1 MAEVGSLV
9 ADAVDHAQIQLHPGL
24 VSDGGQVQQLA
35 TYHYSLYYTGR
46 DSGLE
51 VEKAV
56 GANIFRLKDWASG
69 VAFKFILHDDNTCT
83 VPGQSIGY
91 FNSNY
96 NEYVYVADMAEY
108 TGNESA
114 YASYPCTFDGK
125 DTFSFY
131 LIYYVSS
138 GYFSQ
143 GTEKLVFESEP
154 DTTPIVDIE
163 FQGIETTATGFRA
176 PKLYFSPNSY
186 TKFYKASVV
195 EGDITADTQR
205 QDEIR
210 QQLIDET
217 PLMVGTVPMY
227 DAIGYM
233 EKPLVKLTKDDLFEV
248 VRAHAEDGV
257 DFMTIHCGINKSV
270 TKTFKAVSYTHLTL
284 PTT

>member
-1 MAEVGSLV
+1 MAGRCSNSPLITTRSITP
-9 ADAVDHAQIQLHPGL
+9 DATRAGGGKGRRSQHLPPEGL
-24 VSDGGQVQQLA
+24 GQRRGVQ
-35 TYHYSLYYTGR
+35 
-46 DSGLE
+46 
-51 VEKAV
+51 V
-56 GANIFRLKDWASG
+56 
-69 VAFKFILHDDNTCT
+69 ILHDDNTCT

-176 PKLYFSPNSY
+176 PKLYFS
-186 TKFYKASVV
+186 A
-195 EGDITADTQR
+195 
-205 QDEIR
+205 
-210 QQLIDET
+210 QQLHQV
-217 PLMVGTVPMY
+217 LQGF
-227 DAIGYM
+227 GGGG
-233 EKPLVKLTKDDLFEV
+233 
-248 VRAHAEDGV
+248 RHHG
-257 DFMTIHCGINKSV
+257 
-270 TKTFKAVSYTHLTL
+270 
-284 PTT
+284 